1 MAIPSNYAEKLV
13 RSEFSNLLVPIGS
26 EAWRHECEVAFFVG
40 LPPAKRNEM
49 LDGRSDG
56 TDWGVKGARGEAAVA
71 MLRAEISRLVQI
83 RRRGVTQLASRADQ
97 PTARSSAPDHRT

>member
-1 MAIPSNYAEKLV
+1 MPNPRPIAEKLV

-40 LPPAKRNEM
+40 LPPKKRDEM

-56 TDWGVKGARGEAAVA
+56 TDLGVKGARGEGAVA
-71 MLRAEISRLVQI
+71 MLRSEISRLAQI
-83 RRRGVTQLASRADQ
+83 RRHVTYQAL
-97 PTARSSAPDHRT
+97 ARS